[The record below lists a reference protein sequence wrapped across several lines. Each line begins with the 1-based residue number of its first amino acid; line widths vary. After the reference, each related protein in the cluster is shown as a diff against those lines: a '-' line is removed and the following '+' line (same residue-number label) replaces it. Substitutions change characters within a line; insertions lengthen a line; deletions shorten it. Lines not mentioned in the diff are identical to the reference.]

1 MKESEMIIISDKIIS
16 GEITDFKE
24 IKKVINEFKAGFSYK
39 QARKVISHL
48 LSKNK
53 YDTSRNITWLKQQ
66 LALCTYKDHEI
77 HPLKGFKEA
86 LEILEELGLRNP
98 SCNDAETL
106 ALGGAVYKRKW
117 EYDGQ
122 VENLYEALSFYRAAW
137 ERNPTQDRGCGGI
150 NAAFLLMILARRA
163 RVISRRSGEKES
175 VEANELEKKA
185 KILYEAITLNLADKL
200 NKEPAL
206 KEDYWIVVTL
216 AEAYLGLG
224 RNADAKEWL
233 SIANSLIKSE
243 GKKVSEWEQ
252 QTTFRQIVS
261 LLRMTGKE
269 LPKSNV
275 DPGNWEEPWKTLV
288 VFLGDR
294 TKPALTCYR
303 GKVGLALSGG
313 GFRASLYHIGVLARL
328 AELDVLRSVEVLSTV
343 SGGSILGAY
352 YYLKIQELLETQED
366 HEITRKHYIDIVK
379 GIETEFLKGIQEN
392 IRTKAIANFWK
403 NLKMIFSKRYGRS
416 NRLGELYEEVLYSKI
431 KHRHTT
437 DTSDTSDTSRYMDD
451 LIIKPEGVQETFKP
465 VFSNWQ
471 RQAKV
476 PALLLNATSLNT
488 GHNWRFTA
496 KSMGEPPGL
505 IGSDVDKNT
514 RYRRLY
520 YEQASNEFKRYR
532 LGDAVAASA
541 CVPGLFDP
549 LTLDG
554 LYPEKVVRLVDGGVH
569 DNQGVEGLLDEGCSF
584 IFCSDAS
591 GQMNDLDIPSDSI
604 PSILLRSSSISMDRV
619 REAEYQDL
627 RGRADAHAL
636 HGLFFV
642 HLKKDLKA
650 KKQDWIGC
658 QDPTPPDENE
668 LTETPYG
675 IDTEIQELLSE
686 MRTDLDSFSEVEA
699 YALMCSGYLMTEQQ
713 IKRIQERHKNDG
725 ESGDWGGFEISAK
738 REDWTFLQLEPY
750 LKSQCENE
758 SIKNDLIKQ
767 LKVSSSLFLKIW
779 CLDEGLRK
787 IKSYLIVA
795 GLILL
800 LLFVLVSW
808 NCSLIKVKHLFII
821 TVFLLLPQ
829 IPRLLKNITISWIK
843 KLLDWLVENAKWLFP
858 EKAIRNIS
866 RDFFIAFAG
875 SLLAKLHLCI
885 FDKKFLERGK
895 MTRLVSLANPVGE
908 KKS

>member
-1 MKESEMIIISDKIIS
+1 MIELEAIKKA
-16 GEITDFKE
+16 KE
-24 IKKVINEFKAGFSYK
+24 IINGAESGFSEIKVLVDCLKSFFQYAL
-39 QARKVISHL
+39 AREL
-48 LSKNK
+48 LTIVSQRLP
-53 YDTSRNITWLKQQ
+53 SETWYRQQ

-137 ERNPTQDRGCGGI
+137 ERNPMQDRGCGGI

-185 KILYEAITLNLADKL
+185 KILYEAITSNLTDKL

-206 KEDYWIVVTL
+206 KEDYWIVMTL

-224 RNADAKEWL
+224 RNAEAKEWL

-261 LLRMTGKE
+261 LLRLTGKE

-294 TKPALTCYR
+294 TEAALTCYR

-313 GFRASLYHIGVLARL
+313 GFRASLYHIGVLAKL

-352 YYLKIQELLETQED
+352 YYLKLQKLLETKKD
-366 HEITRKHYIDIVK
+366 HEIMREDYLKIV
-379 GIETEFLKGIQEN
+379 EEMVSEFLEGVKEN

-403 NLKMIFSKRYGRS
+403 NLKIIFSKRYGRS
-416 NRLGELYEEVLYSKI
+416 NRLGELYEEVLYNNI
-431 KHRHTT
+431 KHKHT
-437 DTSDTSDTSRYMDD
+437 DGMPRYMDD
-451 LIIKPEGVQETFKP
+451 LIIQPKGMEETFKP

-476 PALLLNATSLNT
+476 PALLLNATTLNS

-505 IGSDVDKNT
+505 LGTDVDKNA

-520 YEQASNEFKRYR
+520 YEQAPNEFKRYR
-532 LGDAVAASA
+532 LGYAVAASA

-554 LYPEKVVRLVDGGVH
+554 LYPEKIIRLVDGGVH
-569 DNQGVEGLLDEGCSF
+569 DNQGVEGLLDEGCNF

-604 PSILLRSSSISMDRV
+604 PSVLLRSSSISMDRV

-658 QDPTPPDENE
+658 QDPTASDENKS
-668 LTETPYG
+668 TETPYG
-675 IDTEIQELLSE
+675 IDPEIQELLSE
-686 MRTDLDSFSEVEA
+686 MRTDLDSFTEVEA
-699 YALMCSGYLMTEQQ
+699 YSLMCSGYLMTEQQ
-713 IKRIQERHKNDG
+713 IKRIQERHENDG
-725 ESGDWGGFEISAK
+725 ESGGWGEFEISAK
-738 REDWTFLQLEPY
+738 REDWTFLKLESY
-750 LKSQCENE
+750 LKSDCEDK

-767 LKVSSSLFLKIW
+767 LTVSSSPFLKIW
-779 CLDEGLRK
+779 YLDEVLK
-787 IKSYLIVA
+787 VLK
-795 GLILL
+795 
-800 LLFVLVSW
+800 FVLACLGLYGLYQILKDNMDVS
-808 NCSLIKVKHLFII
+808 LFKVKHLVYIAA
-821 TVFLLLPQ
+821 FLLLSQLPNLF
-829 IPRLLKNITISWIK
+829 RKNKTLK
-843 KLLDWLVENAKWLFP
+843 KLLDWLVKKVQWLFP
-858 EKAIRNIS
+858 EKALRNKA
-866 RDFFIAFAG
+866 RDFLLALVGVLLATIHLHVFDKMFLRRG
-875 SLLAKLHLCI
+875 SLSRLMGLAKR
-885 FDKKFLERGK
+885 EGGK
-895 MTRLVSLANPVGE
+895 G
-908 KKS
+908 